1 MQALQGLDYLHTKCR
16 IIHTDIKPEN
26 ILLTVDEEYIRQLAY
41 EATQWQM
48 MGIKLPESLVST
60 APKQFQGPLTTEK
73 MSKNKKKKLKKKAK
87 QRANLLEIQMK
98 QLEMASN
105 DRNREIPKPRRIAS
119 CPGI

>member
-16 IIHTDIKPEN
+16 IIYTDIKPEN

-60 APKQFQGPLTTEK
+60 APKQFQGPSTTEK

-87 QRANLLEIQMK
+87 QRANLLESQMK
-98 QLEMASN
+98 QLEMACN
-105 DRNREIPKPRRIAS
+105 DRNGEIPKPRRVAS

>member
-60 APKQFQGPLTTEK
+60 APKQFQGPSTTEK